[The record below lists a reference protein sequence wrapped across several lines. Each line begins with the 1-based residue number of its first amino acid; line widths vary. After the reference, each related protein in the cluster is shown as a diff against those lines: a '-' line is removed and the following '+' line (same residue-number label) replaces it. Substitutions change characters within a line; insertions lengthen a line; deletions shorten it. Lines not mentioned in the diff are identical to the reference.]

1 MGLSIAYTGRLKE
14 AKVLPDM
21 IEEIVD
27 IVKIYDWQYT
37 VFEDK
42 YPEDKFY
49 DTSYE
54 DVYGIIF
61 SPPKSE
67 PVFLTFLFDG
77 RMVDPFLLKFIKND
91 EERQKKDKFWVFT
104 KTQYAGIEVHKV
116 IIRLFRYLSDKYLDD
131 FEMSDDSRY
140 WETDDEAVLQES
152 FERFDFIMDKF
163 AEALDE
169 FDAGETTDKESLVKK
184 LLEYL
189 KNKFGDEGF
198 DQGSN

>member
-14 AKVLPDM
+14 AKLLPDL

-54 DVYGIIF
+54 DAYGIIF

-67 PVFLTFLFDG
+67 PVFLTFLSDG
-77 RMVDPFLLKFIKND
+77 RMIDPFLLKFIKND
-91 EERQKKDKFWVFT
+91 EERQQKDKFWVFT

-116 IIRLFRYLSDKYLDD
+116 IIRLFKYLSGKYLDD